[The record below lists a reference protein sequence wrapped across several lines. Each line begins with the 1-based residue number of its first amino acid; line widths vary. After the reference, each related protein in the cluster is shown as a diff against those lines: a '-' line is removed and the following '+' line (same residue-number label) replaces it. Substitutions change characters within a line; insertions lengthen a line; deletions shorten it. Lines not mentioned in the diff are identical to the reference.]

1 MKILIADDDREL
13 NCYIETWLTAMGCE
27 VVTAL
32 DAMQT
37 MYFSV
42 KDKPD
47 VILLD
52 VEMPGGTGRK
62 ALLYLKKS
70 DETRSIPVVAFSGSS
85 NPFLYYEMTDLGAE
99 DFLQKPV
106 EPDVLYGVLRHFAER
121 GKREQL

>member
-27 VVTAL
+27 VVTAM

-37 MYFSV
+37 MLFSV
-42 KDKPD
+42 KNKPD

-62 ALLYLKKS
+62 ALMNLKS
-70 DETRSIPVVAFSGSS
+70 SPETMSIPVVAFSGST
-85 NPFLYYEMTDLGAE
+85 NPFLYDEMTDLGAE
-99 DFLQKPV
+99 EFLQKPV
-106 EPDVLYGVLRHFAER
+106 DPDSLYMVLRQFAEH
-121 GKREQL
+121 GTHDQQ